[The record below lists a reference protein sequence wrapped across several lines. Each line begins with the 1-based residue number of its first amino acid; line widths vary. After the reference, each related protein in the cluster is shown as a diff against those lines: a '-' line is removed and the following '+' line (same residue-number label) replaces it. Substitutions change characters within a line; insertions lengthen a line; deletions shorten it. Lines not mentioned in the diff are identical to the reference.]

1 LEGIPLSGPVIGH
14 TTARSFPT
22 SRNGTP
28 CRTKDPTSTS
38 RTLLDLLMAT
48 TASSRALGETMVGRL
63 QAGSSPAWGRKWT
76 KTKSSASEATSAL
89 APMTP
94 DGCQS
99 PSYYGCACEPRGC
112 YPTVEPVRPSAPSP
126 LMSETGPKSA
136 RARGTGLFHRVNR
149 PGHET
154 GGKSPLPPGK

>member
-1 LEGIPLSGPVIGH
+1 MNEVKTLDLPRKRPYDPKPTGPPVQTFAPVRQDHFLNRQILRQFHLEGIPFSGSVIGH

-76 KTKSSASEATSAL
+76 KTKSSASEA
-89 APMTP
+89 
-94 DGCQS
+94 
-99 PSYYGCACEPRGC
+99 
-112 YPTVEPVRPSAPSP
+112 
-126 LMSETGPKSA
+126 LMPF
-136 RARGTGLFHRVNR
+136 RADIKLHMQRRLLFLWH
-149 PGHET
+149 P
-154 GGKSPLPPGK
+154 